1 MGRTHS
7 TQNANL
13 HSGEKV
19 LRSHRNPTLLTLSRL
34 RALDKERVGYY
45 DEYRDHHIS
54 QGLAEP
60 HRLAASYADEVLPED
75 EVDEG
80 TQGDPSHDEARGGKK
95 RSRSATD
102 GDEEGAASRSRA
114 VATVVSDDESDG
126 EREEDI
132 KEKVLKDKGKGLRG
146 NGDKGKVSRGN
157 DDKDKLS
164 KANKMRDQVTAAR
177 NSKLGGLEE
186 RSQARKRRLLK
197 SDSPGDARR
206 ARFPI
211 LPLKKSFRMDSTQE
225 EEVAT
230 ETKVDAVTRSR
241 LDIPELNDWTSPAV
255 RSFSTSEAEAATQK
269 DDPGDEQA
277 ACGIYDA
284 LPINALPSAIDQDAP
299 SIFTEEENEHEP
311 DSSAAS
317 SRDMSV
323 PAVSQ
328 ESFTCTDEEEEGG
341 MFRMEALQDQYPTA
355 RMDDRRGVEV
365 GSATPV
371 QPLHREAWP
380 QDDYHISPIRGQN
393 AFEPLSPRAESRV
406 SAFEGTNV
414 GDMDIS
420 SEGATSCYSTI
431 SRQYDLGPGDSR
443 ADPDF
448 HIILSAVVEPK
459 DEREDRRV
467 NRRVNGRQAR
477 DSSSRFMC
485 PDYTYKPMMSKD
497 CRFPALPNVP
507 HLATCLAKRFRLS
520 QSAWNAR
527 IDIVLSIE
535 DGNQVRW
542 PNATDEFI
550 ALNVIAGVPSDV
562 CPAPDGPGGLS
573 SGSLVEMIN
582 GELRGKTG
590 ILKGIKNDRVVVL
603 VIDNGVEVHKFVSA
617 SDVRLMPE
625 TDLIQLLLQGSRRST
640 VESGVN
646 EQNLCADFLAEIDHI
661 LSGNNDRTEKDEV
674 EILLESRTASPRR
687 CARTSSRS
695 PDDTL
700 RQRTRSPVPKAD
712 VPLMTTPIKKKTA
725 NHSEANSLPPK
736 RGNFVGKGDISE
748 ERWGPI
754 ARLGIRYLRTVLYDL
769 NLPITGSKFE
779 VLERLRG
786 TTAFEEL
793 NKGIFPGHLGA
804 VGDEKSVARWG
815 PIATFGTKYLRAVL
829 FDMNLPTSGSKLELL
844 HRLSKTTAFRELNKC
859 VVPELPD
866 HLEKRGR
873 GNTLGDCSHEKYGKL
888 AWMTNKELRQVLRQS
903 MLSAQG
909 NKLQLLD
916 RLQAAMNRRAVVK
929 NSAGKPAAA
938 MEENYA
944 KVKEENSDKG
954 LTILSAVAD
963 GMTACV

>member
-1 MGRTHS
+1 MSMSQTLQRRLPGICQFRLS
-7 TQNANL
+7 VKNL
-13 HSGEKV
+13 LRVQMRRRKGACSVWRLCKISILRPVWMIVEVWRSG
-19 LRSHRNPTLLTLSRL
+19 PLLPSNLCIARL
-34 RALDKERVGYY
+34 RHKMII
-45 DEYRDHHIS
+45 IS
-54 QGLAEP
+54 LQYEVKMLSNLFHPEP
-60 HRLAASYADEVLPED
+60 NPESVHLKVQMS
-75 EVDEG
+75 E
-80 TQGDPSHDEARGGKK
+80 TWISPRRG
-95 RSRSATD
+95 
-102 GDEEGAASRSRA
+102 
-114 VATVVSDDESDG
+114 
-126 EREEDI
+126 
-132 KEKVLKDKGKGLRG
+132 
-146 NGDKGKVSRGN
+146 
-157 DDKDKLS
+157 
-164 KANKMRDQVTAAR
+164 
-177 NSKLGGLEE
+177 
-186 RSQARKRRLLK
+186 RR
-197 SDSPGDARR
+197 
-206 ARFPI
+206 
-211 LPLKKSFRMDSTQE
+211 
-225 EEVAT
+225 
-230 ETKVDAVTRSR
+230 
-241 LDIPELNDWTSPAV
+241 
-255 RSFSTSEAEAATQK
+255 AATQ
-269 DDPGDEQA
+269 
-277 ACGIYDA
+277 
-284 LPINALPSAIDQDAP
+284 L
-299 SIFTEEENEHEP
+299 F
-311 DSSAAS
+311 
-317 SRDMSV
+317 
-323 PAVSQ
+323 
-328 ESFTCTDEEEEGG
+328 
-341 MFRMEALQDQYPTA
+341 
-355 RMDDRRGVEV
+355 
-365 GSATPV
+365 PV
-371 QPLHREAWP
+371 
-380 QDDYHISPIRGQN
+380 
-393 AFEPLSPRAESRV
+393 
-406 SAFEGTNV
+406 
-414 GDMDIS
+414 
-420 SEGATSCYSTI
+420 STI
-431 SRQYDLGPGDSR
+431 SDLGSR

-459 DEREDRRV
+459 DERDDRRV

-562 CPAPDGPGGLS
+562 CPATDGPGGLS

-640 VESGVN
+640 VESGAN
-646 EQNLCADFLAEIDHI
+646 EQNLCVDFLAEIDHI

-754 ARLGIRYLRTVLYDL
+754 A
-769 NLPITGSKFE
+769 
-779 VLERLRG
+779 
-786 TTAFEEL
+786 
-793 NKGIFPGHLGA
+793 
-804 VGDEKSVARWG
+804 
-815 PIATFGTKYLRAVL
+815 TFGTKYLRAVL

-844 HRLSKTTAFRELNKC
+844 HRLSKTTAFQELNKRN
-859 VVPELPD
+859 VPELADVQDLD
-866 HLEKRGR
+866 HFEKRGR

-888 AWMTNKELRQVLRQS
+888 AWMTNKELRQVLRQN
-903 MLSAQG
+903 MLSAEG

-916 RLQAAMNRRAVVK
+916 RLQAAMNRRTVVK